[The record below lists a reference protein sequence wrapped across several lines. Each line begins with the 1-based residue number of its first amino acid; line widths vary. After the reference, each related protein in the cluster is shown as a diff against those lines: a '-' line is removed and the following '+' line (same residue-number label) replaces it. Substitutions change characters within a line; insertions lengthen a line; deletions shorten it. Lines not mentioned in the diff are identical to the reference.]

1 MQAILLVW
9 GVPEDALKKIPVK
22 GSPLYGEYDF
32 IAKVEFKNEAEMERF
47 ETSLRAL
54 IKGNTYKLLP
64 ILTSSPP

>member
-9 GVPEDALKKIPVK
+9 GVTEEVLKKIPVK

-32 IAKVEFKNEAEMERF
+32 IAKVGFEDEEEMQRF